1 MIAGANIEQQLFD
14 HVANSH
20 NSEII
25 NPNGIIIEAVED
37 GSLQAEY
44 KFINTENTTLS
55 IILDCKKKAFV
66 EYLTIT
72 SIENIDA
79 LTPVN
84 LMEVYEQGLAEMVCF
99 VTLNYAYCLSFKK
112 CGDVIVAT
120 NESNVEHIIPDPE
133 KPETHDQYIDYTQRY
148 YQLLETAEN

>member
-25 NPNGIIIEAVED
+25 TPNGIIIEAVED

-55 IILDCKKKAFV
+55 IILDCKKKVFV
-66 EYLTIT
+66 DSLNIT
-72 SIENIDA
+72 SIEDIDA
-79 LTPVN
+79 LTP
-84 LMEVYEQGLAEMVCF
+84 MSFIEVYEKGLAEIVCF
-99 VTLNYAYCLSFKK
+99 VTLNYSYCLSFKK
-112 CGDVIVAT
+112 CGNLIMAT

-148 YQLLETAEN
+148 YQLPEAAEN

>member
-20 NSEII
+20 NSEIT
-25 NPNGIIIEAVED
+25 NPNGIIIEAVGD

-55 IILDCKKKAFV
+55 IILDCKKKVFV
-66 EYLTIT
+66 ESLNIT
-72 SIENIDA
+72 SIADIDA
-79 LTPVN
+79 LTPLN
-84 LMEVYEQGLAEMVCF
+84 FMEVYEQGLAEMVCF
-99 VTLNYAYCLSFKK
+99 VTLNYSYCLSFKK
-112 CGDVIVAT
+112 CVDVIVAT
-120 NESNVEHIIPDPE
+120 NESNVEHIISDLE
-133 KPETHDQYIDYTQRY
+133 KLKTHDQYIDYTKRY